1 VNKLFKSALVFALML
16 VGASFIAVDGVG
28 ALSLRVQPLS
38 FQETLTKGEK
48 KKGFID
54 ITNPT
59 ALTIRLETSVEAFRQ
74 TDDQGGLQFYNNEQ
88 ISAGIIPDLKEFTLK
103 AGETMRLMFLVDGSK
118 LPQGDVFAAL
128 TATNTPD
135 QKGNMAQAVRVGT
148 LLILTNGTPGA
159 RQAAVTS
166 LNAPLFQ
173 FGDTITGKYRVK
185 NTAPA
190 NTAAGFY
197 PEVSLSLSPFGTT
210 KKQKSTL
217 VFAGRERENQFEIPS
232 NRVGIYK
239 LTVGYGNSQQSRWVI
254 VASPLWIGIILLLI
268 VALAVVL
275 SVIRRHRRSMRF
287 VRRP

>member
-1 VNKLFKSALVFALML
+1 MNKLLSALLFVSVLL
-16 VGASFIAVDGVG
+16 GASLAISDGVG

-54 ITNPT
+54 ITNPS
-59 ALTIRLETSVEAFRQ
+59 AQTIRLETSVEAFRQ
-74 TDDQGGLQFYNNEQ
+74 TDDQGGLQFYKDEQ

-166 LNAPLFQ
+166 LDASLFQ

-232 NRVGIYK
+232 NRIGIYK
-239 LTVGYGNSQQSRWVI
+239 LTAGYGDSQQSRWVI
-254 VASPLWIGIILLLI
+254 VVSPLWIGIILLLTVVLI
-268 VALAVVL
+268 VAI
-275 SVIRRHRRSMRF
+275 SIIRRRHRSVRF
-287 VRRP
+287 SQRY